1 MTEQP
6 NALRLADE
14 LEREEKTA
22 HCSTDCRSEIGVTVG
37 LIDALIAIARVLA
50 LRDLSPRDVREALA
64 DLQADEDLARV
75 LAVVP
80 GDLAKAE
87 ALDHA

>member
-1 MTEQP
+1 M
-6 NALRLADE
+6 
-14 LEREEKTA
+14 A

-37 LIDALIAIARVLA
+37 LIDALISIARVLV

-64 DLQADEDLARV
+64 DLQADEDLAGV

-80 GDLAKAE
+80 DDSPPAGAPMRTTVGTKSRTKTIGNSRE
-87 ALDHA
+87 S